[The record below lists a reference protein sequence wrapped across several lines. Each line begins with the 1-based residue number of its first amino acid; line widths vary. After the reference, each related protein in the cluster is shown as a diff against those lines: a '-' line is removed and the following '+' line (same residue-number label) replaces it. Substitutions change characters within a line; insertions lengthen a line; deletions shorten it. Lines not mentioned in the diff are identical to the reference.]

1 MNSTIRI
8 LIVDDHPFF
17 RQGVRFFL
25 ETVSDF
31 SVLGEADTGEEGMRL
46 MKALENE
53 SSLPV
58 VLMDLQ
64 MPGLSGIETIWQMR
78 ERWTDLRILV
88 LTSSEEDDAVRKAM
102 KAGAAGYCLKD
113 APPEELVM
121 AIRAVWGG
129 GTYLGKGVDVGWETG
144 KQEGQEK
151 NDLENQ
157 PGRVAETLTRREKD
171 VLRLLA
177 KGFSNREIAETL
189 FVSEKTVKTHVANIF
204 GKISVNSRTQAAIWA
219 NEHIQ

>member
-1 MNSTIRI
+1 MHSTIRI

-64 MPGLSGIETIWQMR
+64 MPGLCGIETIWQMR

-102 KAGAAGYCLKD
+102 KAGAAWRVPSFFNNVGPD
-113 APPEELVM
+113 VSD
-121 AIRAVWGG
+121 GG
-129 GTYLGKGVDVGWETG
+129 RNYLMDGG
-144 KQEGQEK
+144 
-151 NDLENQ
+151 
-157 PGRVAETLTRREKD
+157 
-171 VLRLLA
+171 
-177 KGFSNREIAETL
+177 
-189 FVSEKTVKTHVANIF
+189 
-204 GKISVNSRTQAAIWA
+204 
-219 NEHIQ
+219 

>member
-102 KAGAAGYCLKD
+102 KAGAA
-113 APPEELVM
+113 
-121 AIRAVWGG
+121 
-129 GTYLGKGVDVGWETG
+129 
-144 KQEGQEK
+144 
-151 NDLENQ
+151 
-157 PGRVAETLTRREKD
+157 
-171 VLRLLA
+171 
-177 KGFSNREIAETL
+177 
-189 FVSEKTVKTHVANIF
+189 
-204 GKISVNSRTQAAIWA
+204 
-219 NEHIQ
+219 